1 MELLKKLNRLLFPRS
16 EEYEKLGAKKALA
29 LGFQHAFAMSCATIL
44 VPLLTGLDV
53 GVALFC
59 AGCGTLIFHLCTG
72 GRMPT
77 FLGSSFAFIS
87 ALCGVIG
94 NANFGATYDE
104 QVSAAMGGIIVA
116 GAFYLLLSII
126 IRLCG
131 KGLIDKL
138 FPPVVRGVGIT
149 LIGLN
154 LASSAINNIQTQYGP
169 DGQALP
175 IFGEGYDMPTY
186 VWAWVLAAIVCLTA
200 VVLSLLFN
208 SIAGYAFAR
217 LRFRGARVMF
227 LLLMVGLMM
236 PPQVTMLPTFLIMA
250 KFPLAG
256 GNNLLGAGGT
266 GLINTYA
273 GLVIPLVSGSYGV
286 FLCKQ
291 FYENFPRSLDE
302 AAEIDGANKWRTY
315 FTIYLPNSKAILA
328 TLGLLKAVSVWND
341 YMWPLIMTNSENMRT
356 VQLALTMFKTDSGIM
371 WNQMMAGSVLVALP
385 MFVLFLCAQKYFIQG
400 IVTSGLK

>member
-1 MELLKKLNRLLFPRS
+1 MKKD
-16 EEYEKLGAKKALA
+16 KKN
-29 LGFQHAFAMSCATIL
+29 HVIWIMAMSIASL
-44 VPLLTGLDV
+44 VM
-53 GVALFC
+53 
-59 AGCGTLIFHLCTG
+59 LIPIIMMFMTSFKTMAEIQSPVFHLLPERFSLDNYRDAMSTG
-72 GRMPT
+72 EWIVY
-77 FLGSSFAFIS
+77 FKNSL
-87 ALCGVIG
+87 VI
-94 NANFGATYDE
+94 T
-104 QVSAAMGGIIVA
+104 
-116 GAFYLLLSII
+116 
-126 IRLCG
+126 
-131 KGLIDKL
+131 
-138 FPPVVRGVGIT
+138 
-149 LIGLN
+149 
-154 LASSAINNIQTQYGP
+154 
-169 DGQALP
+169 
-175 IFGEGYDMPTY
+175 
-186 VWAWVLAAIVCLTA
+186 LTA

-256 GNNLLGAGGT
+256 GNNLLGTGGT

-371 WNQMMAGSVLVALP
+371 WMMAGSVLVALP

>member
-1 MELLKKLNRLLFPRS
+1 MKKD
-16 EEYEKLGAKKALA
+16 KKN
-29 LGFQHAFAMSCATIL
+29 HVIWIMAMSIASL
-44 VPLLTGLDV
+44 VM
-53 GVALFC
+53 
-59 AGCGTLIFHLCTG
+59 LIPIIMMFMTSFKTMAEIQSPVFHLLPERFSLDNYRDAMSTG
-72 GRMPT
+72 EWT
-77 FLGSSFAFIS
+77 VYFKNSL
-87 ALCGVIG
+87 VI
-94 NANFGATYDE
+94 T
-104 QVSAAMGGIIVA
+104 
-116 GAFYLLLSII
+116 
-126 IRLCG
+126 
-131 KGLIDKL
+131 
-138 FPPVVRGVGIT
+138 
-149 LIGLN
+149 
-154 LASSAINNIQTQYGP
+154 
-169 DGQALP
+169 
-175 IFGEGYDMPTY
+175 
-186 VWAWVLAAIVCLTA
+186 LTA

-236 PPQVTMLPTFLIMA
+236 PPKVTMLPTFLIMA

>member
-1 MELLKKLNRLLFPRS
+1 MKKD
-16 EEYEKLGAKKALA
+16 KKN
-29 LGFQHAFAMSCATIL
+29 HVIWIMAMSIASL
-44 VPLLTGLDV
+44 VM
-53 GVALFC
+53 
-59 AGCGTLIFHLCTG
+59 LIPIIMMFMTSFKTMAEIQSPVFHLLPERFSLDNYRDAMSTG
-72 GRMPT
+72 EWT
-77 FLGSSFAFIS
+77 VYFKNSL
-87 ALCGVIG
+87 VI
-94 NANFGATYDE
+94 T
-104 QVSAAMGGIIVA
+104 
-116 GAFYLLLSII
+116 
-126 IRLCG
+126 
-131 KGLIDKL
+131 
-138 FPPVVRGVGIT
+138 
-149 LIGLN
+149 
-154 LASSAINNIQTQYGP
+154 
-169 DGQALP
+169 
-175 IFGEGYDMPTY
+175 
-186 VWAWVLAAIVCLTA
+186 LTA

-250 KFPLAG
+250 TFPLAG

>member
-1 MELLKKLNRLLFPRS
+1 MKKD
-16 EEYEKLGAKKALA
+16 KKN
-29 LGFQHAFAMSCATIL
+29 HVIWIMAMSIASL
-44 VPLLTGLDV
+44 VM
-53 GVALFC
+53 
-59 AGCGTLIFHLCTG
+59 LIPIIMMFMTSFKTMAEIQSPVFHLLPERFSLDNYRDAMSTG
-72 GRMPT
+72 EWT
-77 FLGSSFAFIS
+77 VYFKNSL
-87 ALCGVIG
+87 VI
-94 NANFGATYDE
+94 T
-104 QVSAAMGGIIVA
+104 
-116 GAFYLLLSII
+116 
-126 IRLCG
+126 
-131 KGLIDKL
+131 
-138 FPPVVRGVGIT
+138 
-149 LIGLN
+149 
-154 LASSAINNIQTQYGP
+154 
-169 DGQALP
+169 
-175 IFGEGYDMPTY
+175 
-186 VWAWVLAAIVCLTA
+186 LTA

-256 GNNLLGAGGT
+256 GNNLLGTGGT

-371 WNQMMAGSVLVALP
+371 WNQMMAGSVVVALP